1 MVVLAVE
8 ERTLEPGYLMVL
20 VGSAVQE
27 GKTALQPVLTLT
39 DRLKFRCNLL
49 SEKLLVGWRS
59 LGAEQYADATR
70 FSDGIGSDLSSN

>member
-39 DRLKFRCNLL
+39 DRLTI
-49 SEKLLVGWRS
+49 
-59 LGAEQYADATR
+59 QM
-70 FSDGIGSDLSSN
+70 